1 MDEEIYDRIIF
12 LADPDLNEPVL
23 VVSLE
28 GWIDA
33 GLGASTAISTML
45 NTIST
50 EVLATFDTEYFIDQR
65 ARRPLARIV
74 DGITTELT
82 WPEIQLRYGRDGDG
96 ADIVFLVGPE
106 PDFHWSDFIDVV
118 TDAAGRFDVR
128 LVVGLGAFPA
138 PTPHTRPVRVIAT
151 APEASAHLLPL
162 IGTVTG
168 ELEVPAGISAALELG
183 FAEVDVDIV
192 TLWARVPHYVAAMPY
207 PQASAALIDGLA
219 RIAGLTLDASHL
231 RASAEEARQRVDD
244 LVTNNPEHSSM
255 VEQLEEAADETEGT
269 SLGEELPSGDELAAE
284 LERFLRGEAN

>member
-1 MDEEIYDRIIF
+1 MDDEIYDRIIF

-23 VVSLE
+23 VIALE

-33 GLGASTAISTML
+33 GLGAGNAIGAL
-45 NTIST
+45 LDTIET

-96 ADIVFLVGPE
+96 ADMIFLIGPE
-106 PDFHWSDFIDVV
+106 PDFHWSDFVDVV

-128 LVVGLGAFPA
+128 LAVGLGAFPA
-138 PTPHTRPVRVIAT
+138 PTPHTRPVRIIGT
-151 APEASAHLLPL
+151 APATSAHLLAVV
-162 IGTVTG
+162 GSVKG
-168 ELEVPAGISAALELG
+168 ELEVPAGISSALELG
-183 FAEVDVDIV
+183 FSEVDMEIV
-192 TLWARVPHYVAAMPY
+192 TLWARVPHYVASMPY

-219 RIAGLTLDASHL
+219 RIGGLTLDASHL

-255 VEQLEEAADETEGT
+255 VEQLEEAADESEGT
-269 SLGEELPSGDELAAE
+269 SLGEELPSPDELAAE
-284 LERFLRGEAN
+284 LERFLRGEAT